1 MEEHGNGI
9 RIITV
14 LITHGGFSMKNQIM
28 LITYADSF
36 GKNLKELKEMIDT
49 YFKREIGAI
58 HILPF
63 FPSSGDRGFAPLTYE
78 QVDPQ
83 FGTWEDVDEIAK
95 DYELMY
101 DFMVNHLS
109 RRSEYFLD
117 FIEKHE
123 ASPYKDLFLRFKN
136 FWPQGE
142 PTAEEVALLN
152 KRKPYA
158 PCVDITFADGST
170 EKIWCTFSDEQ
181 MDLDM
186 NSDITW
192 DFIEQSLECLMNHGA
207 SLVRLDA
214 FAFATKKYGTSCFFI
229 EPEMWDLMKRV
240 QEILDR
246 RNIPMLPEIHDH
258 YKIQQKIAD
267 HGYYIYDF
275 ALPTLVLHTIYS
287 GSGKRLKNWFHICPR
302 KQYTTLDTH
311 DGIGMV
317 DVADLLTEEEIDAVC
332 EKTLAQGANFK
343 MDYSAKANDKP
354 VVYQINCTYYSAV
367 GSDEAYLLSRAI
379 QFFAPGIPQVYYVGL
394 LAGEND
400 YELMQ
405 RTDFPRNISRHNYTV
420 EEIKEEVKKP
430 IVKELSKLMRFR
442 NEYAAFDD
450 ACIVEDTE
458 DHILKIK
465 RVCGAY
471 EARLEANLQNYSF
484 SITYRDVET
493 RQWNEL

>member
-1 MEEHGNGI
+1 
-9 RIITV
+9 
-14 LITHGGFSMKNQIM
+14 MKNKIM

-36 GKNLKELKEMIDT
+36 GKNLKEMKNMIDT

-78 QVDPQ
+78 QVDPS
-83 FGTWEDVDEIAK
+83 FGTWEEIDDIAK

-109 RRSEYFLD
+109 RRSEYFLN

-123 ASPYKDLFLRFKN
+123 ESKYKDLFLRFKN

-142 PTAEEVALLN
+142 PTPEEVAMLN
-152 KRKPYA
+152 KRKPHA
-158 PCVDITFADGST
+158 PCVDIEFADGTT
-170 EKIWCTFSDEQ
+170 EKIWCTFSEEQ

-186 NSDITW
+186 NSAITW
-192 DFIEQSLECLMNHGA
+192 EFIERSLECLMDHGA
-207 SLVRLDA
+207 SMVRLDA
-214 FAFATKKYGTSCFFI
+214 FAFATKKYGTSCFFV

-240 QEILDR
+240 QDILDR

-258 YKIQQKIAD
+258 YKIQEKIAD

-275 ALPTLVLHTIYS
+275 ALPTLVLHTIYT
-287 GSGKRLKNWFHICPR
+287 GSGKRLKNWFEICPR

-311 DGIGMV
+311 DGIGTV
-317 DVADLLTEEEIDAVC
+317 DVKDLLTDEEIDAVC
-332 EKTLAQGANFK
+332 VKTLEQGANFK
-343 MDYSAKANDKP
+343 MDYSAKANLKP

-400 YELMQ
+400 YELMKQ
-405 RTDFPRNISRHNYTV
+405 TDFPRNISRHNYTV

-430 IVKELSKLMRFR
+430 VVANLAELMRFR

-450 ACIVEDTE
+450 ELVVEDTE
-458 DHILKIK
+458 DYILKVHRIS
-465 RVCGAY
+465 GTY
-471 EARLEANLQNYSF
+471 EAVLTADLK
-484 SITYRDVET
+484 TYQYTISYRNPESGE
-493 RQWNEL
+493 WCEL